1 MSAEEEDDEVVM
13 KMKIETMN
21 INGGITAIE
30 EEMIKLSQFVPSLMW
45 GFGMWKVLVLSKGN
59 YVICTLITLDASL
72 IFLCLDA
79 CVSLLLLFI
88 NNTINSF
95 LI

>member
-30 EEMIKLSQFVPSLMW
+30 EEMIKLSQFVPSLM
-45 GFGMWKVLVLSKGN
+45 
-59 YVICTLITLDASL
+59 
-72 IFLCLDA
+72 
-79 CVSLLLLFI
+79 
-88 NNTINSF
+88 
-95 LI
+95 